1 MAEIYSRFGIFIIL
15 VIAVIV
21 ASFLSDAFFTTRNL
35 SNIIRQNAVI
45 MIIAFGSQM
54 VLITGGCDLSPGS
67 VCALSGV
74 ISTMVMVS
82 TGNPVISLVV
92 GILIGAFCGFIN
104 GLVITSCGIPDFI
117 MTLAS
122 QFICRGAVLAITQ
135 AQPISGFDESYTVF
149 GQGICWPD
157 SGPDYYFDLSTHF
170 LLGSDEPPPLRALRI
185 RSGRKH
191 GCGESF
197 RYQYEDS

>member
-67 VCALSGV
+67 VCALSDCYFHNGH
-74 ISTMVMVS
+74 
-82 TGNPVISLVV
+82 
-92 GILIGAFCGFIN
+92 GIYRKSCDLACG
-104 GLVITSCGIPDFI
+104 
-117 MTLAS
+117 
-122 QFICRGAVLAITQ
+122 
-135 AQPISGFDESYTVF
+135 
-149 GQGICWPD
+149 W
-157 SGPDYYFDLSTHF
+157 YFN
-170 LLGSDEPPPLRALRI
+170 RCVLRI
-185 RSGRKH
+185 YQWSGHYILAGSRIL
-191 GCGESF
+191 S
-197 RYQYEDS
+197 